1 MWPLPGGSYL
11 VSDPVSSTASSQ
23 PWLKLSG
30 VIIETAKATAT
41 ATGGPYWF
49 AAVLGIAGVVLGVL
63 IKALIDSLTAR
74 SRNMREDRLR
84 FVADKRAAYAEFVA
98 ACTDLADVEHRH
110 RQQTIRGREIDARTD
125 VTDVE
130 LDVYNNEIEAN
141 QDARREAYRELNRT
155 VAIIEMVA
163 PKNVVEAAAI
173 YASRAHHPHL
183 LERRTEAESAFI
195 DSARADLGQEGIGNL
210 PSYGYED
217 YIEADHPD
225 SGIGSD

>member
-1 MWPLPGGSYL
+1 M
-11 VSDPVSSTASSQ
+11 
-23 PWLKLSG
+23 
-30 VIIETAKATAT
+30 IIETAKAT

-49 AAVLGIAGVVLGVL
+49 AGVLGVAGVVLGVL
-63 IKALIDSLTAR
+63 IKAVVDALTAR

-110 RQQTIRGREIDARTD
+110 REQTIRGREIDARTN
-125 VTDVE
+125 VTDSEVDE
-130 LDVYNNEIEAN
+130 YNDEIEAN
-141 QDARREAYRELNRT
+141 HNARRQAYREVNRT

-183 LERRTEAESAFI
+183 LERRTDAEAAFI
-195 DSARADLGQEGIGNL
+195 DAARFDLGQEGIGSL
-210 PSYGYED
+210 PSYEYEE
-217 YIEADHPD
+217 YIEAGHPD
-225 SGIGSD
+225 SGVGND